1 MKKEH
6 IFLIF
11 ILFFTLLLFYLF
23 YRIFFPFLEPILW
36 AIVIAIVCYPFFRK
50 LQELMKQRKALSA
63 MTMTLLVAFIL
74 LLPFTLLIISLA
86 NEVVEGYQ
94 WVEEMIKTGRLQAYL
109 EQLKRIPIFYQV
121 FEKLGQYTDLSQID
135 PQHLLLKNIQQVSTF
150 FYNQSSAI
158 LKGLSNF
165 IIGFLFALLSL
176 YYLFKDGHRLF
187 ETLKEILPIRPKER
201 DFLFHRLQEM
211 INATIYGGILIAVI
225 QGLLGGLSFWILGIP
240 SPVFWGTA
248 MAFLSFIPLGGTA
261 LIWAPAAILLFIQGA
276 FLKGI
281 ILLMIGIFIISMV
294 DNFLRPFFVGTRTN
308 IHPLLLLFA
317 VLGGIQVFGMIG
329 LVAGPLIVV
338 LCITIIEIY
347 IQGIK
352 PMSS

>member
-1 MKKEH
+1 
-6 IFLIF
+6 
-11 ILFFTLLLFYLF
+11 
-23 YRIFFPFLEPILW
+23 
-36 AIVIAIVCYPFFRK
+36 
-50 LQELMKQRKALSA
+50 
-63 MTMTLLVAFIL
+63 
-74 LLPFTLLIISLA
+74 
-86 NEVVEGYQ
+86 
-94 WVEEMIKTGRLQAYL
+94 
-109 EQLKRIPIFYQV
+109 
-121 FEKLGQYTDLSQID
+121 
-135 PQHLLLKNIQQVSTF
+135 
-150 FYNQSSAI
+150 
-158 LKGLSNF
+158 
-165 IIGFLFALLSL
+165 
-176 YYLFKDGHRLF
+176 
-187 ETLKEILPIRPKER
+187 
-201 DFLFHRLQEM
+201 M